1 MISRMWLSLAVSVA
15 VGGVAQAAQPLA
27 ADPDA
32 PAVMVRTSDLDLS
45 RTADAR
51 VLLGRVRQAADD
63 VCGGAP
69 SLGDLAA
76 QGAYRVCMR
85 ATMDNAIAKL
95 HAPVVTALYQ
105 GPPTAALA
113 STGGPG

>member
-1 MISRMWLSLAVSVA
+1 MISRIWLSLAASVA
-15 VGGVAQAAQPLA
+15 VGGVAQAAQPPA

-32 PAVMVRTSDLDLS
+32 PAVVVRTGDLDLS

-51 VLLGRVRQAADD
+51 ILLGRVREAAAE

-76 QGAYRVCMR
+76 QDAYRACMR
-85 ATMDNAIAKL
+85 STMDSAIAKL
-95 HAPVVTALYQ
+95 HAPVVTALYRS
-105 GPPTAALA
+105 PPNAALA
-113 STGGPG
+113 FTGGPG